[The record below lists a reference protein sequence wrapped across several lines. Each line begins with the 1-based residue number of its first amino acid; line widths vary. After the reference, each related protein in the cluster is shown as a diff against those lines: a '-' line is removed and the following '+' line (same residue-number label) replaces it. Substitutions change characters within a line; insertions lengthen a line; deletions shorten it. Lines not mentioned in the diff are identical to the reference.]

1 MYMVPFYSE
10 TSYIASGWD
19 EYCLMATFRLALG
32 FLILSAI
39 AIVCCH
45 WLILKSLSKKSVGSK
60 NFFEIYQII
69 CCHRFSILIFSVDD
83 FFNHFE
89 SLSWSYCSSFSWW
102 QQLIQDW
109 ITKNLWVSLNLSAL
123 WRLCLNISSSDSL
136 ISLDDKLIFH
146 SIVLLVPLK

>member
-83 FFNHFE
+83 FLIT
-89 SLSWSYCSSFSWW
+89 LSRCLGHIVRLFPGDS
-102 QQLIQDW
+102 
-109 ITKNLWVSLNLSAL
+109 NLF
-123 WRLCLNISSSDSL
+123 RIE
-136 ISLDDKLIFH
+136 
-146 SIVLLVPLK
+146 